1 MIRIWWRFYKLVQ
14 LILME
19 HLWPILLLSRYQVV
33 AKWAVFDCVFALWP
47 WSYCTPDLSSDIG
60 LDQLWPTPAC
70 LHICVT
76 GVHMQQPPDQGP
88 SQCHH
93 PATIYF
99 FFSLCCIGFYLLIY
113 RHFQIQMLHSTI
125 GSAHEKEIS
134 SFSTSDQWQWCRAV
148 LKVRAGDPQG
158 LLRRFQGGFHY
169 NSIHK

>member
-1 MIRIWWRFYKLVQ
+1 MTQKYICMLPFKQLMIRSWWRFYKLVQ

-19 HLWPILLLSRYQVV
+19 HLWPILLLSRYQEV
-33 AKWAVFDCVFALWP
+33 AKSAVFDCVFALGP

-76 GVHMQQPPDQGP
+76 GVHMQHPPDQGP

-93 PATIYF
+93 PATNYF

-113 RHFQIQMLHSTI
+113 RHVQIASKAPLHYRF
-125 GSAHEKEIS
+125 S
-134 SFSTSDQWQWCRAV
+134 SSERNQFLQ
-148 LKVRAGDPQG
+148 
-158 LLRRFQGGFHY
+158 
-169 NSIHK
+169 HKRPMTVV